1 MIKEKNLINMT
12 KEDNEQVQV
21 DSKKVKGRPFYH
33 GIKRVFDFVTSAI
46 ALVLLSPLFL
56 FLAIK
61 IHGEDGGPVFYS
73 QIRIGKNEKPFRIYK
88 FRSMVVN
95 ADQLKKQL
103 LTQNEVEGAMF
114 KMHDDPRV
122 TKIGKFIRAHSLD
135 ELPQLWN
142 VLKGNMSLI
151 GPRPPLPDEVA
162 EYDDWDKQRLLVKP
176 GCSGLW
182 QATSRNEAD
191 FKGMVLLDIEY
202 INKSSLL
209 FDLKLIL
216 MTIKVII
223 HPNGIYEKIKNKQ

>member
-1 MIKEKNLINMT
+1 MT
-12 KEDNEQVQV
+12 KEDNEQVQA
-21 DSKKVKGRPFYH
+21 DSQKVKGRPFYH
-33 GIKRVFDFVTSAI
+33 GIKRVFDIVASAI

-95 ADQLKKQL
+95 ADQLKKKL

-142 VLKGNMSLI
+142 VLKGDMSLI

-223 HPNGIYEKIKNKQ
+223 HPNGIYEKINKQ

>member
-1 MIKEKNLINMT
+1 MT
-12 KEDNEQVQV
+12 KEDNEQVQA
-21 DSKKVKGRPFYH
+21 DSQKVKDRPFYH
-33 GIKRVFDFVTSAI
+33 GIKRVFDFVASAI

-56 FLAIK
+56 YLAIK

-95 ADQLKKQL
+95 ADQLKKKL

-142 VLKGNMSLI
+142 VLKGDMSLI

-223 HPNGIYEKIKNKQ
+223 HPNGIYEKINKQ

>member
-1 MIKEKNLINMT
+1 MT
-12 KEDNEQVQV
+12 KEDNEQVQA
-21 DSKKVKGRPFYH
+21 DSKKVKDRPFYH
-33 GIKRVFDFVTSAI
+33 GIKRVFDFVASAI

-95 ADQLKKQL
+95 ADQLKKKL

-142 VLKGNMSLI
+142 VLKGDMSLI

-223 HPNGIYEKIKNKQ
+223 HPNGIYEKINKQ

>member
-1 MIKEKNLINMT
+1 MKELIMP
-12 KEDNEQVQV
+12 KEDTEQVQV
-21 DSKKVKGRPFYH
+21 DLKKVKGRPFYH
-33 GIKRVFDFVTSAI
+33 GIKRLFDIAASAI
-46 ALVLLSPLFL
+46 ALVLISPLFL

-61 IHGEDGGPVFYS
+61 IHGEDGGSVFYS

-95 ADQLKKQL
+95 ADQLKKEL

-142 VLKGNMSLI
+142 VLKGDMSLI

-223 HPNGIYEKIKNKQ
+223 HPNGIYKKINKQ

>member
-1 MIKEKNLINMT
+1 MT

-33 GIKRVFDFVTSAI
+33 VIKRVFDFVTSAI

-142 VLKGNMSLI
+142 VLKGDMSLI

-223 HPNGIYEKIKNKQ
+223 HPNGIYEKINKQ

>member
-1 MIKEKNLINMT
+1 MT
-12 KEDNEQVQV
+12 KEDNEQVQA
-21 DSKKVKGRPFYH
+21 DSQKVKDRPFYH
-33 GIKRVFDFVTSAI
+33 GIKRVFDFVASAI
-46 ALVLLSPLFL
+46 ALVLLSPLLL

-95 ADQLKKQL
+95 ADQLKKKL

-142 VLKGNMSLI
+142 VLKGDMSLI

-223 HPNGIYEKIKNKQ
+223 HPNGIYEKINKQ

>member
-1 MIKEKNLINMT
+1 MT
-12 KEDNEQVQV
+12 KEDNEQVQA
-21 DSKKVKGRPFYH
+21 DSQKVKGRPLYH

-46 ALVLLSPLFL
+46 ALVVLSPLFL

-95 ADQLKKQL
+95 ADQLKKKL

-142 VLKGNMSLI
+142 VLKGDMSLI

-223 HPNGIYEKIKNKQ
+223 HPNGIYEKINKQ

>member
-1 MIKEKNLINMT
+1 MINMT
-12 KEDNEQVQV
+12 KEDNEQVQA
-21 DSKKVKGRPFYH
+21 DSQKVKDRPFYH
-33 GIKRVFDFVTSAI
+33 GIKRVFDFVASAI

-95 ADQLKKQL
+95 ADQLKKKL
-103 LTQNEVEGAMF
+103 LTQNEVAGAMF

-142 VLKGNMSLI
+142 VLKGDMSLI

-223 HPNGIYEKIKNKQ
+223 HPNGIYEKINKQ

>member
-1 MIKEKNLINMT
+1 MT
-12 KEDNEQVQV
+12 KEDNEQVQA
-21 DSKKVKGRPFYH
+21 DSQKVKGRLLYH
-33 GIKRVFDFVTSAI
+33 GIKRLFDFVASAI

-95 ADQLKKQL
+95 ADQLKKKL
-103 LTQNEVEGAMF
+103 LTQNEVAGAMF

-142 VLKGNMSLI
+142 VLKGDMSLI

-223 HPNGIYEKIKNKQ
+223 HPNGIYEKINKQ

>member
-1 MIKEKNLINMT
+1 MINMT
-12 KEDNEQVQV
+12 KEDNEQVQA
-21 DSKKVKGRPFYH
+21 DSQKVKDRPFYH
-33 GIKRVFDFVTSAI
+33 GIKRVFDFVASAI
-46 ALVLLSPLFL
+46 ALVLLSPLLL

-95 ADQLKKQL
+95 ADQLKKKL

-142 VLKGNMSLI
+142 VLKGDMSLI

-223 HPNGIYEKIKNKQ
+223 HPNGIYEKINKQ

>member
-1 MIKEKNLINMT
+1 MT
-12 KEDNEQVQV
+12 KEDNEQVRA
-21 DSKKVKGRPFYH
+21 DSKKVKGRPLYH
-33 GIKRVFDFVTSAI
+33 GIKRVFDIVASAI

-95 ADQLKKQL
+95 ADQLKKKL
-103 LTQNEVEGAMF
+103 LTQNEVAGAMF

-142 VLKGNMSLI
+142 VLKGDMSLI

-223 HPNGIYEKIKNKQ
+223 HPNGIYEKINKQ

>member
-1 MIKEKNLINMT
+1 MT
-12 KEDNEQVQV
+12 KEDNEQVQA
-21 DSKKVKGRPFYH
+21 DSQKVKDRPFYH
-33 GIKRVFDFVTSAI
+33 GIKRVFDFVASAI

-95 ADQLKKQL
+95 ADQLKKKL
-103 LTQNEVEGAMF
+103 LTQNEVAGAMF

-142 VLKGNMSLI
+142 VLKGDMSLI

-223 HPNGIYEKIKNKQ
+223 HPNGIYEKINKQ

>member
-1 MIKEKNLINMT
+1 MT
-12 KEDNEQVQV
+12 KEDTEQVQV
-21 DSKKVKGRPFYH
+21 DLKKVKGRPFYH
-33 GIKRVFDFVTSAI
+33 GIKRLFDIAASAI
-46 ALVLLSPLFL
+46 ALVLISPLFL

-73 QIRIGKNEKPFRIYK
+73 QIRIGKNENPFRIYK

-95 ADQLKKQL
+95 ADQLKKEL

-142 VLKGNMSLI
+142 VLKGDMSLI

-223 HPNGIYEKIKNKQ
+223 HPNGIYEKINKQ

>member
-1 MIKEKNLINMT
+1 MT
-12 KEDNEQVQV
+12 KEDNEQVQA
-21 DSKKVKGRPFYH
+21 DSQKVKDRPFYH
-33 GIKRVFDFVTSAI
+33 GIKRVFDFVASAI

-95 ADQLKKQL
+95 ADQLKKKL
-103 LTQNEVEGAMF
+103 LTQNEVAGAMF

-142 VLKGNMSLI
+142 VLKGDMSLI

-223 HPNGIYEKIKNKQ
+223 HPNGIYEKISNK

>member
-1 MIKEKNLINMT
+1 MT
-12 KEDNEQVQV
+12 KEDTEQVQV
-21 DSKKVKGRPFYH
+21 DLKKVKGRPFYH
-33 GIKRVFDFVTSAI
+33 GIKRLFDIVASAI

-95 ADQLKKQL
+95 ADQLKKKL

-122 TKIGKFIRAHSLD
+122 TKIGEFIRAHSLD

-142 VLKGNMSLI
+142 VLKGDMSLI

-223 HPNGIYEKIKNKQ
+223 HPNGIYEKINKQ

>member
-1 MIKEKNLINMT
+1 MT
-12 KEDNEQVQV
+12 KEDNEQVQA
-21 DSKKVKGRPFYH
+21 DSQKVKGRPFYH
-33 GIKRVFDFVTSAI
+33 GIKRVFDFVASAI

-95 ADQLKKQL
+95 ADQLKKKL
-103 LTQNEVEGAMF
+103 LTQNEVAGAMF

-142 VLKGNMSLI
+142 VLKGDMSLI

-223 HPNGIYEKIKNKQ
+223 HPNGIYEKINKQ

>member
-1 MIKEKNLINMT
+1 MINMT
-12 KEDNEQVQV
+12 KEDNEQVQA
-21 DSKKVKGRPFYH
+21 DSQKVKGRPLYH
-33 GIKRVFDFVTSAI
+33 GIKRVFDIVASAI

-95 ADQLKKQL
+95 ADQLKKKL

-142 VLKGNMSLI
+142 VLKGDMSLI

-223 HPNGIYEKIKNKQ
+223 HPNGIYEKINKQ

>member
-1 MIKEKNLINMT
+1 M
-12 KEDNEQVQV
+12 Q
-21 DSKKVKGRPFYH
+21 GRPLYH
-33 GIKRVFDFVTSAI
+33 GIKRIFDFVASAI
-46 ALVLLSPLFL
+46 ALLLLSPLFL

-73 QIRIGKNEKPFRIYK
+73 QMRIVKNEKP

-209 FDLKLIL
+209 FVPKLIL

-223 HPNGIYEKIKNKQ
+223 HPNGIYEKINKQ

>member
-1 MIKEKNLINMT
+1 MT
-12 KEDNEQVQV
+12 KEDNEQVQA
-21 DSKKVKGRPFYH
+21 DFQKVKGRPLYH
-33 GIKRVFDFVTSAI
+33 GIKRVFDFVASAI
-46 ALVLLSPLFL
+46 ALVLLSPLLL

-95 ADQLKKQL
+95 ADQLKKKL

-142 VLKGNMSLI
+142 VLKGDMSLI

-223 HPNGIYEKIKNKQ
+223 HPNGIYEKINKQ

>member
-1 MIKEKNLINMT
+1 MT

-33 GIKRVFDFVTSAI
+33 VIKRVFDFVTSAI

-223 HPNGIYEKIKNKQ
+223 HPNGIYEKINKQ

>member
-1 MIKEKNLINMT
+1 MT
-12 KEDNEQVQV
+12 KEDNEQVQA
-21 DSKKVKGRPFYH
+21 DSQKVKGRPLYH
-33 GIKRVFDFVTSAI
+33 GIKRVFDIVASAI

-95 ADQLKKQL
+95 ADQLKKKL

-142 VLKGNMSLI
+142 VLKGDMSLI

-223 HPNGIYEKIKNKQ
+223 HPNGIYEKINKQ

>member
-1 MIKEKNLINMT
+1 MT
-12 KEDNEQVQV
+12 KEDNEQVQA
-21 DSKKVKGRPFYH
+21 DSQKVKGRPFYH
-33 GIKRVFDFVTSAI
+33 GIKRVFDFVASAI

-95 ADQLKKQL
+95 ADQLKKEL

-142 VLKGNMSLI
+142 VLKGDMSLI

-223 HPNGIYEKIKNKQ
+223 HPNGIYEKINKQ